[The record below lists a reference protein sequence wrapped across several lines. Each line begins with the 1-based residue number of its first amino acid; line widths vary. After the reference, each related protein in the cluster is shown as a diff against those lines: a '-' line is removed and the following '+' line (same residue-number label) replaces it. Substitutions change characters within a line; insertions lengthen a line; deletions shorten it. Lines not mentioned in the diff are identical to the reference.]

1 MNFIY
6 LDSILIFLAGVSA
19 LIVYMQDSHP
29 KEKDK
34 GKDVSILLMGI
45 AATIGGL
52 IIFLL
57 ELFKITINYGLIFG
71 ILSLII
77 GFYALIT
84 YIKDRYLKGENRG
97 FKNIKVLFAG
107 ILGIIWGVILI
118 KYGVALL

>member
-6 LDSILIFLAGVSA
+6 IDSILIFLAGVSA
-19 LIVYMQDSHP
+19 MIVYMQDSNLP
-29 KEKDK
+29 KKDK

-84 YIKDRYLKGENRG
+84 YLKDRYLKGGNRG

-107 ILGIIWGVILI
+107 VLGIIWGALLI
-118 KYGVALL
+118 KDGVASL